1 MSTCYRCESPI
12 FESRFIKPLTDIDPK
27 SEPPDSPDFRP
38 RPRFGSGAI
47 VAVALLTAVYGWLGF
62 TSSSVTDY
70 SVDALQISNGWA
82 DERSCVECHEQAETF
97 HETGHARTLRAADSP
112 RSLELLRSLQLDL
125 SGDQSISVEQN
136 VDGITAVNST
146 GNVQRRL
153 KLDWCFGSGSHAHT
167 WVSTL
172 PDSQDSS
179 ELLEFHW
186 TWFRDKQ
193 GFDITPGQSLR
204 NGNGNSAVSAFGLM
218 FDGPRAQRC
227 FSCHTTKMQVK
238 DGRIHED
245 SIMPGVTC
253 QRCHGPRGMHVES
266 GGEFRDLAWKP
277 QDRAEAV
284 GRCANCHRWPDEQEP
299 HEINT
304 TNIDIVRFQPVGLL
318 QAKCYTES
326 DMTCTTCHDPH
337 RPMSRQDSKG
347 LWQCLQCHSSD
358 DSEHTRCAA
367 GMSDRCLDCHM
378 PPVKMEA
385 ALSFTDHWIRVREPS
400 EPTP

>member
-1 MSTCYRCESPI
+1 MDSKR
-12 FESRFIKPLTDIDPK
+12 
-27 SEPPDSPDFRP
+27 EPPDSSDFSR
-38 RPRFGSGAI
+38 RTQLGIGA
-47 VAVALLTAVYGWLGF
+47 AVAFALLAVVYGGIGY
-62 TSSSVTDY
+62 TSSRVADY
-70 SVDALQISNGWA
+70 SVDALQISSGWA
-82 DERSCVECHEQAETF
+82 DEKSCVECHDQADTF
-97 HETGHARTLRAADSP
+97 HETGHARTLITADST
-112 RSLELLRSLQLDL
+112 RSSELLRSLQIQL
-125 SGDQSISVEQN
+125 SENHSIGVEQD
-136 VDGITAVNST
+136 VDGLTAVNTSE
-146 GNVQRRL
+146 NIQHRL

-172 PDSQDSS
+172 SDSQASS

-193 GFDITPGQSLR
+193 GFDVTPGQSSR
-204 NGNGNSAVSAFGLM
+204 SESNAVSAFGLM

-227 FSCHTTKMQVK
+227 FSCHTTKMQVI

-253 QRCHGPRGMHVES
+253 QRCHGPRGGHVAS
-266 GGEFRDLAWKP
+266 GGEFHDLAWTP
-277 QDRAEAV
+277 RNRTDAV

-299 HEINT
+299 HEISTANV
-304 TNIDIVRFQPVGLL
+304 DIVRFQPVGLL
-318 QAKCYTES
+318 QSKCYTES

-337 RPMSRQDSKG
+337 RSMSAQDSKG

-358 DSEHTRCAA
+358 ESEHTQCGA

-385 ALSFTDHWIRVREPS
+385 PLSFTDHWIRVREPS
-400 EPTP
+400 ELSP